1 MKTAVITGSS
11 RGIGKA
17 ISEEFCKN
25 GYFVVLNASQSAK
38 ELDETYRE
46 FKNKGYSC
54 EAVLA
59 NVMDYDECRKLFTYN
74 ADVLVNN
81 AGISYIGLFSDM
93 KPADWKKVID
103 TNLISVINCTHIALP
118 YMLKMHSGS
127 IINISSMWGEK
138 GASCE
143 AVYSASKGAINAFTK
158 SMAKE
163 VGPSGIRVNAVSC
176 GVIETKMNACFS
188 DEEKE
193 TLKDEISLMRF
204 GTPDEVAKLVY
215 FLADSEKSGYV
226 NGQVIS
232 IDGGII

>member
-17 ISEEFCKN
+17 IAEEFCKN
-25 GYFVVLNASQSAK
+25 GYFVVINASQSIA
-38 ELDETYRE
+38 ELEATCKE
-46 FKNKGYSC
+46 FKDKGYSC
-54 EAVLA
+54 DAVTA
-59 NVMDYDECRKLFTYN
+59 NVMNYDECRKLFTYN

-93 KPADWKKVID
+93 KPEDWKSLID
-103 TNLISVINCTHIALP
+103 TNLVSVMNCTHIVLP

-143 AVYSASKGAINAFTK
+143 AVYSATKGGINSFTK
-158 SMAKE
+158 AMAKE

-176 GVIETKMNACFS
+176 GVIETKMNACFTE
-188 DEEKE
+188 EEKE
-193 TLKDEISLMRF
+193 VLKDEISLMRF
-204 GTPDEVAKLVY
+204 GTPEEVAKLVY
-215 FLADSEKSGYV
+215 FLADSEQSGYV

>member
-17 ISEEFCKN
+17 IAEEFCKN
-25 GYFVVLNASQSAK
+25 GYFVVINASKSTD
-38 ELDETYRE
+38 ELEQTNKE
-46 FKNKGYSC
+46 FKEKGYSC

-59 NVMDYDECRKLFTYN
+59 NVSNYDECRKLFTYN

-81 AGISYIGLFSDM
+81 AGISFIGLFSDM
-93 KPADWKKVID
+93 RPNNWKTVID
-103 TNLISVINCTHIALP
+103 TNLISVMNCTHIALP

-143 AVYSASKGAINAFTK
+143 AVYSAAKGGINSFTK

-163 VGPSGIRVNAVSC
+163 VGPNGIRVNAVSC
-176 GVIETKMNACFS
+176 GVIDTKMNDCFS
-188 DEEKE
+188 DEEKAE
-193 TLKDEISLMRF
+193 LKNEISLMRF
-204 GTPDEVAKLVY
+204 GKPEEVAKLVY
-215 FLADSEKSGYV
+215 FLAENDNSGYI